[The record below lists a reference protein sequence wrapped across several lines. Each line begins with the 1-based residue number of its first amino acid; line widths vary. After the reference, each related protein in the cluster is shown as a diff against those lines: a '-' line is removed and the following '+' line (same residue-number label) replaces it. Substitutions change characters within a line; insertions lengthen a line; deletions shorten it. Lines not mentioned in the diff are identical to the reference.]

1 VYLMGIDIGTQGT
14 KAIIISEQGKLV
26 STGYREYAVETPK
39 ATWAQQHP
47 DIWVKA
53 VCETMKETLAKSDLK
68 PQKISAIGISGLYGG
83 SGIHVDKQIEP
94 IYPCLIWMD
103 RRAKKQTEW
112 VKQHIDENEL
122 FNITGNSVD
131 SYFGFT
137 KMMWI
142 RENEPEIW
150 QRTYQL
156 ITPKDYVI
164 YKLTGQHAIDYSS
177 AGNIGGVFD
186 IRAKQWSEHMCDLLK
201 IEKDKLPEKIIPS
214 SSIAGNL
221 TEYAATITGL
231 KAGTPVI
238 CGGID
243 AAVTQFSA
251 GVLEEGEHVAMAGTS
266 MCWGTVHDGKHLNKG
281 LVNFPYVV
289 DENEKIYTFGGSS
302 TNGAIARWFRDEFA
316 PMEKEMEKRT
326 GINAFTLL
334 DEEIK
339 DVPPGSEGLIA
350 LPYFMGERSPIW
362 DPDAR
367 GAIIG
372 LSLFHQQKHIY
383 KALLESTAYALKHN
397 MEQAKSAQ
405 INLNDHCMITGGVAK
420 SKTWVQ
426 IFADV
431 TGFHMKRIQ
440 NEVEAPLGDAFLAGL
455 GVGIFSKPEEIKKW
469 IAFKEPVK
477 VNMQNHNL
485 YQRYYHYY
493 LELYHNNKALMTKLA
508 EEN

>member
-53 VCETMKETLAKSDLK
+53 VCETMKETMAKSDLK
-68 PQKISAIGISGLYGG
+68 PQEIAAIGISGLYGG
-83 SGIHVDKQIEP
+83 SGIPVDKQHEP

-122 FNITGNSVD
+122 FKITGNSVD

-150 QRTYQL
+150 QHTYQL

-164 YKLTGQHAIDYSS
+164 FKLTGKQSIDYSS

-186 IRAKQWSEHMCDLLK
+186 INTKQWSEHMCRLLK
-201 IEKDKLPEKIIPS
+201 IEKEKLPEKIIPS

-251 GVLEEGEHVAMAGTS
+251 GVIEEGEHVAMAGTS

-289 DENEKIYTFGGSS
+289 YEKEKIYTFGGSS

-316 PMEKEMEKRT
+316 PMEKEIEKRT

-339 DVPPGSEGLIA
+339 DVPPGSEGLMA

-372 LSLFHQQKHIY
+372 LSLYHKQKHIY
-383 KALLESTAYALKHN
+383 KALLESAAYSLRHN
-397 MEQAKSAQ
+397 MEQAENARIK
-405 INLNDHCMITGGVAK
+405 LNDHCMITGGVAK

-477 VNMQNHNL
+477 VNSQNHTV

-493 LELYHNNKALMTKLA
+493 LQLYNNNKTLMAKMA